1 MGLLCPVLIWTIK
14 VISENEQEER
24 KTQNDLTGVSI
35 KQART
40 VAVLRSK
47 SIYFHIYVV
56 TSSFLFFPSQANF
69 SQMLSVFA
77 HTISTPSNSTL
88 QLTPVRLLTPLHP

>member
-14 VISENEQEER
+14 VITENEQEER

-56 TSSFLFFPSQANF
+56 NPEN
-69 SQMLSVFA
+69 
-77 HTISTPSNSTL
+77 
-88 QLTPVRLLTPLHP
+88 LHV